1 MKNKKKPFNF
11 ERLFFSLVN
20 NVLNFLYLSIKFS
33 MKKSII
39 LNSNQLKIT
48 IERLACQLIEKHD
61 DFSNT
66 ILVGLQPRGKYLCK
80 KIVEILKF
88 EYNIDNLKYGLL
100 DITFYRDD
108 FRRNEKI
115 LEPSKTDFMLSVE
128 NKNIVFIDD
137 VLFTGR
143 TVRAALTAIE
153 SFGRP
158 KSIELLILI
167 DRRFSRE
174 LPIQPDYKGL
184 QVDVYDNQ
192 KVLVEWSDESK
203 NEYAYITTI
212 NNHE

>member
-1 MKNKKKPFNF
+1 MENKKKPFNF
-11 ERLFFSLVN
+11 ERLFLFFI
-20 NVLNFLYLSIKFS
+20 NVLNFLYLSIIFS

-39 LNSNQLKIT
+39 LNSNELKIT
-48 IERLACQLIEKHD
+48 IERLACQLIEKHH

-66 ILVGLQPRGKYLCK
+66 ILVGLQPRGKYLCNR
-80 KIVEILKF
+80 IVEIL
-88 EYNIDNLKYGLL
+88 EAEHHINNLKYGLL

-115 LEPSKTDFMLSVE
+115 LEASRTDFILSVE
-128 NKNIVFIDD
+128 NKNVVFIDD

-184 QVDVYDNQ
+184 QVDVYENQ
-192 KVLVEWSDESK
+192 KVLIEWSDDSK
-203 NEYAYITTI
+203 NNYAYMTTV

>member
-1 MKNKKKPFNF
+1 MENKKKPFNF
-11 ERLFFSLVN
+11 ERLFLFVI
-20 NVLNFLYLSIKFS
+20 NVLNFLYLSIIFS
-33 MKKSII
+33 MKKSIL
-39 LNSNQLKIT
+39 LNSNELKIT
-48 IERLACQLIEKHD
+48 IERLACQLIEKHT

-66 ILVGLQPRGKYLCK
+66 ILVGLQPRGKYLCNR
-80 KIVEILKF
+80 IVEILKNK
-88 EYNIDNLKYGLL
+88 YHVNSLNYGLL

-115 LEPSKTDFMLSVE
+115 LEASRTDFILSVE
-128 NKNIVFIDD
+128 DKNVVFIDD

-184 QVDVYDNQ
+184 QVDVYKNQ
-192 KVLVEWSDESK
+192 KVLIEWSDESK
-203 NEYAYITTI
+203 NDYAYMTTI
-212 NNHE
+212 NSHE

>member
-20 NVLNFLYLSIKFS
+20 NVLIFLYLSIKFS

-115 LEPSKTDFMLSVE
+115 LEPSKTDFMSVE

-212 NNHE
+212 NNYE

>member
-1 MKNKKKPFNF
+1 MENKKKPFNF
-11 ERLFFSLVN
+11 ERLFLFVI
-20 NVLNFLYLSIKFS
+20 NVLNFLYLSIIFS

-39 LNSNQLKIT
+39 LNSNELKIT

-66 ILVGLQPRGKYLCK
+66 ILVGLQPRGKYLCNR
-80 KIVEILKF
+80 IVEILKA
-88 EYNIDNLKYGLL
+88 EYHINNLKYGLL

-115 LEPSKTDFMLSVE
+115 LEPSRTDFILSVE
-128 NKNIVFIDD
+128 NKNVVFVDD

-184 QVDVYDNQ
+184 QVDVYENQ
-192 KVLVEWSDESK
+192 KVLIEWNDESK
-203 NEYAYITTI
+203 NDYAYLTTVK
-212 NNHE
+212 NHE

>member
-20 NVLNFLYLSIKFS
+20 NVLIFLYLSIKFS

-115 LEPSKTDFMLSVE
+115 LEPSKTDFMSVE

-203 NEYAYITTI
+203 NEYAYIITI

>member
-1 MKNKKKPFNF
+1 MENKKKPFNF
-11 ERLFFSLVN
+11 ERLFLFVI
-20 NVLNFLYLSIKFS
+20 NVLNFLYLSIIFS

-39 LNSNQLKIT
+39 LNSNELKIT

-66 ILVGLQPRGKYLCK
+66 ILVGLQPRGKYLCNR
-80 KIVEILKF
+80 IVEVLKA
-88 EYNIDNLKYGLL
+88 EYQVNSLKYGLL

-115 LEPSKTDFMLSVE
+115 LEPSRTDFILSVE
-128 NKNIVFIDD
+128 NKNVVFVDD

-184 QVDVYDNQ
+184 QVDVYENQ
-192 KVLVEWSDESK
+192 KVLIEWNDESK
-203 NEYAYITTI
+203 NDYAYMTTVK
-212 NNHE
+212 NHE

>member
-1 MKNKKKPFNF
+1 MENKQKPFNF
-11 ERLFFSLVN
+11 ERLFLFFI
-20 NVLNFLYLSIKFS
+20 NVLNFLYLSIIFS

-39 LNSNQLKIT
+39 LNSNELKIT
-48 IERLACQLIEKHD
+48 IERLACQLIEKHH

-66 ILVGLQPRGKYLCK
+66 ILVGLQPRGKYLCNR
-80 KIVEILKF
+80 IVEILKA
-88 EYNIDNLKYGLL
+88 EYHINNLKYGLL

-108 FRRNEKI
+108 FRRNKKI
-115 LEPSKTDFMLSVE
+115 LEASRTDFILSVE

-184 QVDVYDNQ
+184 QVDVYKNQ
-192 KVLVEWSDESK
+192 KVMIEWSDDSK
-203 NEYAYITTI
+203 NNYAYMTTV

>member
-115 LEPSKTDFMLSVE
+115 LEASKTDFMLSVE

>member
-20 NVLNFLYLSIKFS
+20 NVLIFLYLSIKFS

-115 LEPSKTDFMLSVE
+115 LEPSKTDFLLSVE

>member
-1 MKNKKKPFNF
+1 MENKKKPFNF
-11 ERLFFSLVN
+11 ERLFLFFI
-20 NVLNFLYLSIKFS
+20 NVLNFLYLSIIFF

-39 LNSNQLKIT
+39 LNSNELKIT
-48 IERLACQLIEKHD
+48 IERLACQLIEKHH

-66 ILVGLQPRGKYLCK
+66 ILVGLQPRGKYLCNR
-80 KIVEILKF
+80 IVEILKA
-88 EYNIDNLKYGLL
+88 EYHINNLKYGLL

-115 LEPSKTDFMLSVE
+115 LEASRTDFILSVE
-128 NKNIVFIDD
+128 NKNVVFIDD

-184 QVDVYDNQ
+184 QVDVYKNQ
-192 KVLVEWSDESK
+192 KVMIEWSDDSK
-203 NEYAYITTI
+203 NNYAYMTTV

>member
-1 MKNKKKPFNF
+1 MTPKK
-11 ERLFFSLVN
+11 
-20 NVLNFLYLSIKFS
+20 
-33 MKKSII
+33 I
-39 LNSNQLKIT
+39 LNANEIST
-48 IERLACQLIEKHD
+48 ILHRLSFQLIEDHHD
-61 DFSNT
+61 FADT
-66 ILVGLQPRGKYLCK
+66 VIIAIQPRGVLLAERIVNFLTKESF
-80 KIVEILKF
+80 KIQL
-88 EYNIDNLKYGLL
+88 GLL

-115 LEPSKTDFMLSVE
+115 LEASRTDFILSVE
-128 NKNIVFIDD
+128 DKNVVFIDD

-184 QVDVYDNQ
+184 QVDVYENQ
-192 KVLVEWSDESK
+192 KVLIEWSDDSK
-203 NEYAYITTI
+203 NNYAYMTTV

>member
-115 LEPSKTDFMLSVE
+115 LEPSKTAFILSVE

-192 KVLVEWSDESK
+192 KVLVEWSDESE

>member
-1 MKNKKKPFNF
+1 MENKKKPFNF

-20 NVLNFLYLSIKFS
+20 NVLIFLYLSIKFS

-115 LEPSKTDFMLSVE
+115 LEPSKTDFMSVE

-184 QVDVYDNQ
+184 QVDVYHNQ

-212 NNHE
+212 NNYE

>member
-1 MKNKKKPFNF
+1 MKG
-11 ERLFFSLVN
+11 LFLLTI

-39 LNSNQLKIT
+39 LNSNELNIT
-48 IERLACQLIEKHD
+48 VERLACQLIEKHN
-61 DFSNT
+61 DFSDT
-66 ILVGLQPRGKYLCK
+66 ILVGLQPRGKYLCEK
-80 KIVEILKF
+80 LVEILKS
-88 EYNIDNLKYGLL
+88 EHHIDDLKYGLL

-108 FRRNEKI
+108 FRRNKKI
-115 LEPSKTDFMLSVE
+115 LEPSRTDFILSVE

-137 VLFTGR
+137 VLYTGR

-184 QVDVYDNQ
+184 QVDVYENQ
-192 KVLVEWSDESK
+192 KVLIEWNNESID
-203 NEYAYITTI
+203 NYAYITTV
-212 NNHE
+212 NNDE

>member
-1 MKNKKKPFNF
+1 MKGF
-11 ERLFFSLVN
+11 FFSLVN

-115 LEPSKTDFMLSVE
+115 LEASKTDFMLSVE

>member
-48 IERLACQLIEKHD
+48 VERLACQLIEKHD

-80 KIVEILKF
+80 KIVEIFKS

-115 LEPSKTDFMLSVE
+115 LEPSKTAFILSVE

>member
-1 MKNKKKPFNF
+1 MENKKKPFNF
-11 ERLFFSLVN
+11 ERLFLFFI
-20 NVLNFLYLSIKFS
+20 NVLNFLYLSIIFS

-39 LNSNQLKIT
+39 LNSNELKIT
-48 IERLACQLIEKHD
+48 IERLTCQLIEKHH

-66 ILVGLQPRGKYLCK
+66 ILVGLQPRGKYLCNR
-80 KIVEILKF
+80 IVEILEA
-88 EYNIDNLKYGLL
+88 EYHINNLKYGLL

-115 LEPSKTDFMLSVE
+115 LEASRTDFILSVE
-128 NKNIVFIDD
+128 NKNVVFIDD

-184 QVDVYDNQ
+184 QVDVYENQ
-192 KVLVEWSDESK
+192 KVLIEWSDDSK
-203 NEYAYITTI
+203 NNYAYMTTV

>member
-1 MKNKKKPFNF
+1 
-11 ERLFFSLVN
+11 
-20 NVLNFLYLSIKFS
+20 

-80 KIVEILKF
+80 KIVKILKS

-115 LEPSKTDFMLSVE
+115 LEPSKTDFILSVE

>member
-1 MKNKKKPFNF
+1 MENKKKPFNF
-11 ERLFFSLVN
+11 ERLFLFVI
-20 NVLNFLYLSIKFS
+20 NVLNFLYLSIIFS

-39 LNSNQLKIT
+39 LNSNELKIT
-48 IERLACQLIEKHD
+48 IERLACQLIEKHN

-66 ILVGLQPRGKYLCK
+66 ILVGLQPRGKYLCNR
-80 KIVEILKF
+80 IVEVLKA
-88 EYNIDNLKYGLL
+88 EYLVNNLKYGLL

-115 LEPSKTDFMLSVE
+115 LEASRTDFILSVE
-128 NKNIVFIDD
+128 NKNVVFIDD

-184 QVDVYDNQ
+184 QVDVYENQ
-192 KVLVEWSDESK
+192 KVLIEWSDESK
-203 NEYAYITTI
+203 NEYAYMTTV

>member
-1 MKNKKKPFNF
+1 MENKKKPFNF
-11 ERLFFSLVN
+11 ERLFLFFI
-20 NVLNFLYLSIKFS
+20 NVLNFLYLSIIFS

-39 LNSNQLKIT
+39 LNSNELKIT
-48 IERLACQLIEKHD
+48 IERLACQLIEKHH

-66 ILVGLQPRGKYLCK
+66 ILVGLQPRGKYLCNR
-80 KIVEILKF
+80 IVEILKA
-88 EYNIDNLKYGLL
+88 EYHINNLKYGLL

-108 FRRNEKI
+108 FRRNKKI
-115 LEPSKTDFMLSVE
+115 LEASRTDFILSVE

-184 QVDVYDNQ
+184 QVDVYKNQ
-192 KVLVEWSDESK
+192 KVMIEWSDDSK
-203 NEYAYITTI
+203 NNYAYMTTV